1 MEKIEP
7 TIRHCTEQAGLSYLQ
22 LFLNDIMTALNNRSI
37 VIIGGTTGLGL
48 SAAKAFLLAGAQV
61 VVVGR
66 NPDSVAHAREAFE
79 AIAPGRG
86 QALAGDAIDSATAP
100 AAIQCC
106 IEHFGSFHGLYH
118 VAGGSGRRFG
128 DGPLHEVTEAGIDY
142 TLNLNLKSLILSN
155 RAAVQAFLEH
165 GTAGSVLNMGSVLGY
180 SPSPRYFSTHV
191 YAAAKSAIIG
201 FTKSTAAYYA
211 DKNIRLNVIAPALVE
226 TPMAQRAAG
235 DEIIQAFVKTKQ
247 PLDGGR
253 IGCPEDLDG
262 LATYLLSEQSRFVTG
277 QVIAV
282 DGGWTVSEGQFQE

>member
-1 MEKIEP
+1 MSASLK
-7 TIRHCTEQAGLSYLQ
+7 
-22 LFLNDIMTALNNRSI
+22 NRSI

-48 SAAKAFLLAGAQV
+48 SSALAFLRAGAQV

-66 NPDSVAHAREAFE
+66 NPDSVARAREAFE
-79 AIAPGRG
+79 TVAPGNGR
-86 QALAGDAIDSATAP
+86 ALAGDATDPATAP

-106 IEHFGSFHGLYH
+106 IEQFGSFHGLYH
-118 VAGGSGRRFG
+118 VAGGSGRRYG
-128 DGPLHEVTEAGIDY
+128 DGPLHEVSDAGIDF
-142 TLNLNLKSLILSN
+142 TLELNLKSLIMSN
-155 RAAVQAFLEH
+155 RAAVQTFLQR
-165 GTAGSVLNMGSVLGY
+165 GTAGSILNMGSVLGY

-191 YAAAKSAIIG
+191 YAAAKAAIIG

-235 DEIIQAFVKTKQ
+235 DEVIQAFVKTKQ

-262 LATYLLSEQSRFVTG
+262 LATYLLSDQSRFVTG

-282 DGGWTVSEGQFQE
+282 DGGWTVSEGQFQD